1 MADAPVIYKKL
12 PGVGSGALAR
22 HRLWEGPDHLLVVTS
37 WPSGEGYKRFF
48 FRDIQAIVIR
58 QTSRRTGVNIALFI
72 LSLLT
77 AGPFFVFGERGGDSW
92 IPATIVGGIWL
103 VFIIINSLLGPTCE
117 TRIQTAVQTESITS
131 LVRLRTALKVLAR
144 IQPHIV
150 EAQTEAA
157 PLTAEPA
164 A

>member
-37 WPSGEGYKRFF
+37 WPSGEGYRRFF

-58 QTSRRTGVNIALFI
+58 QTPRRMGVNIALFI
-72 LSLLT
+72 LALLT
-77 AGPFFVFGERGGDSW
+77 AGPFLIFGENDAWIAAAVIGGF
-92 IPATIVGGIWL
+92 WL
-103 VFIIINSLLGPTCE
+103 LFIIINTLLGPSCE

-131 LVRLRTALKVLAR
+131 LVRLRIALKVLGR

-150 EAQTEAA
+150 EAQRSVE
-157 PLTAEPA
+157 
-164 A
+164 